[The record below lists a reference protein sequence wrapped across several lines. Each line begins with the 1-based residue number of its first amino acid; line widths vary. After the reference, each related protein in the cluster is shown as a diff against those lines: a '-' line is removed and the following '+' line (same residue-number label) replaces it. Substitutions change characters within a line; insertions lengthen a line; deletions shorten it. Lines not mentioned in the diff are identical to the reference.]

1 MEAVI
6 VYTFTFALVALFFG
20 VMGYLIYKWSKAQK
34 KQRADREKYDPIYH
48 AVLKHTDGLP
58 IVQGAETNTFYCED
72 KFVFVRDNKEVSVA
86 MDKVLSVDWVTG
98 KNLSSQQVTGAAA
111 GALVFGGISGA
122 VLGSLI
128 ATTYYLVITYK
139 SNNEVKHIVMD
150 CYLSGSFGSKV
161 QKHFKENNYREE
173 EKIEL

>member
-1 MEAVI
+1 MDKAILWIFLLGLLVLMAFLCVKIQKDRNKKRAVI
-6 VYTFTFALVALFFG
+6 
-20 VMGYLIYKWSKAQK
+20 
-34 KQRADREKYDPIYH
+34 DKYDPIYH
-48 AVLKHTDGLP
+48 AMLKHTDGLP
-58 IVQGAETNTFYCED
+58 IAQGAETNTFYCED

-161 QKHFKENNYREE
+161 QKHFKENNCREE